1 MKRRGERRARIESSI
16 LNPTPYPFLV
26 VVAVALAIG
35 ACGDESASDEEDHE
49 HGGGTAVTLWQDSLE
64 VFYEYPP
71 LVANAEGEPWA
82 IHVTLLETYEPVRT
96 GTLRLRLTGPGGREV
111 EAVADSPARE
121 GIFTPTPSV
130 PVPGAWKVTMQI
142 DLQSGRATI
151 DAPAVE
157 AYTSQDDVPHEEEE
171 EAGGEIAYLKEQ
183 QWKVPFRTVEAGRE
197 TIREAVP
204 VHAGIVAPTGFRA
217 VVSAPVDGLV
227 KAGGPTPAPGEWV
240 ARGRTLAVL
249 APVAGDH
256 SFADLRARVERLEAE
271 VARAERLLAIEA
283 IPERRLED
291 ARRDLSVARA
301 QLEAL
306 GGDGGFDYPVRAP
319 ITGEIQSRSAAPG
332 ERVTAGDPLFTI
344 VDPRTVWLEMRV
356 PARHAARAGLA
367 TDATFRVEGTDSL
380 RSVDSLVSVGNV
392 LDPMSRTV
400 IVRGVVDNSDRA
412 LKVGMLAE
420 ANLLLG
426 DVVTGTVVPTR
437 AIQDEDGVPVAYVQ
451 TGGESFERRVLT
463 LGASNG
469 SRTIVERGVEP
480 GERVV
485 TVGAYQVR
493 LAAAGGEEIGDHGHP
508 H

>member
-1 MKRRGERRARIESSI
+1 MKRSRERRARIESSTRT
-16 LNPTPYPFLV
+16 LSPLLAV
-26 VVAVALAIG
+26 VALAVAIA
-35 ACGDESASDEEDHE
+35 ACGGEIGPDEEDHA
-49 HGGGTAVTLWQDSLE
+49 HGGTAVTLWQDSLE

-71 LVANAEGEPWA
+71 LVAGEEGEPWA
-82 IHVTLLETYEPVRT
+82 IHVTLLGTYEPVRA
-96 GTLRLRLTGPGGREV
+96 GSLRLRLTGPGEREI

-121 GIFTPTPSV
+121 GIFTPAPSV
-130 PVPGAWKVTMQI
+130 PVPGSWKVTMEI
-142 DLQSGRATI
+142 DLPSGPATI

-157 AYTSQDDVPHEEEE
+157 VYASRADLPHEEEE
-171 EAGGEIAYLKEQ
+171 AAGGEIAYLKEQ
-183 QWKVPFRTVEAGRE
+183 QWKVPFRTVEASRE
-197 TIREAVP
+197 TIREGVP
-204 VHAGIVAPTGFRA
+204 VHAGIVAPAGSRA
-217 VVSAPVDGLV
+217 IVSAPVDGLV
-227 KAGGPTPAPGEWV
+227 KAGGPTSAPGEWI

-271 VARAERLLAIEA
+271 VARAERLLAMEA

-306 GGDGGFDYPVRAP
+306 GGGGGFDYAVRAP
-319 ITGEIQSRSAAPG
+319 IAGEIQSRSAAPG

-356 PARHAARAGLA
+356 PARHAARAGQA
-367 TDATFRVEGTDSL
+367 TGATFRVEGADSL
-380 RSVDSLVSVGNV
+380 RPVDRIVSAGSV
-392 LDPMSRTV
+392 LDPESRTV
-400 IVRGVVDNSDRA
+400 IVRGVLDNSDRA

-426 DVVTGTVVPTR
+426 DVVDGTVVPTR

-451 TGGESFERRVLT
+451 IGGESFERRVLT
-463 LGASNG
+463 IGASNG
-469 SRTIVERGVEP
+469 LQTIVERGVEP